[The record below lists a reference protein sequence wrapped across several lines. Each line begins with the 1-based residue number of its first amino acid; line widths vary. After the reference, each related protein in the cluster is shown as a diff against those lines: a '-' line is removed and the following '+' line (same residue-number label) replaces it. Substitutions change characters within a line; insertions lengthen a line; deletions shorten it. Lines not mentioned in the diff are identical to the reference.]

1 MKVGP
6 CVFPPLCVYFISYI
20 QLVYGSPTNTNP
32 EIDLTMYYETVE
44 NQKNKKFGF
53 RMFDI
58 QIITV

>member
-44 NQKNKKFGF
+44 N
-53 RMFDI
+53 
-58 QIITV
+58 